1 MKLILLL
8 ASFVAF
14 CVQAQN
20 VGAHANAPESYSN
33 NLYMIMSSSKFYFNY
48 RHTVNALMIYQY
60 LKKTGITDDQIILML
75 PSDHGCSPTNLF
87 PGTIM
92 ATREHDY
99 NWLCD
104 DVEVDYK
111 AEDLTE

>member
-60 LKKTGITDDQIILML
+60 LKKTGITDD
-75 PSDHGCSPTNLF
+75 
-87 PGTIM
+87 
-92 ATREHDY
+92 
-99 NWLCD
+99 
-104 DVEVDYK
+104 
-111 AEDLTE
+111 